1 MAQRVTIVS
10 DVQNIMKEEWHWI
23 EKKRRLVQ
31 SAENQIIEIIA
42 EATGGKYGSACL
54 CN

>member
-23 EKKRRLVQ
+23 EK
-31 SAENQIIEIIA
+31 ETQIGVERCK
-42 EATGGKYGSACL
+42 TD
-54 CN
+54 N